1 MSGRVH
7 ILESKRS
14 NESHDR
20 LLIEGET
27 DSMRGA
33 GILEYGGAI
42 QLLDLPDP
50 ELSEPQQL
58 LIEVRAAGVGNWDDV
73 VRTGNWDVG
82 STPPMA
88 LGVEAAGT
96 VLAIGPGVA
105 RFRVGD
111 EVLTHPLPLP
121 QQGTWAEA
129 LVAREGMV
137 ALKPSG
143 MSVAVAG
150 LFPVPALTASQVL
163 SDAVGLS
170 PGETI
175 IVQGAGGITG
185 GMIVALAAEMGGR
198 VIAIAGAGGAERLRA
213 YGASVVLDYHQPDW
227 QHQAREL
234 VPGGATVAV
243 NAVRGAAAGLVT
255 LVADGG
261 RLATITG
268 DPPGQ
273 ERGIRVS
280 NCYVRP
286 DGLALQGLAANFAE
300 RGLTLPVVR
309 VRRLVEAASA
319 LSEVTSG
326 QARGGVLIDPRH

>member
-1 MSGRVH
+1 
-7 ILESKRS
+7 
-14 NESHDR
+14 
-20 LLIEGET
+20 
-27 DSMRGA
+27 MRGA

-50 ELSEPQQL
+50 EVSEPQQL
-58 LIEVRAAGVGNWDDV
+58 LIQVQAAGVGNWDDV
-73 VRTGNWDVG
+73 VRAGNWDVG
-82 STPPMA
+82 SNPPMA
-88 LGVEAAGT
+88 LGVEGAGT

-121 QQGTWAEA
+121 QQGTWAEVLA
-129 LVAREGMV
+129 AREVQV

-170 PGETI
+170 LSPGETI

-185 GMIVALAAEMGGR
+185 GMIVALAAGMGGR
-198 VIAIAGAGGAERLRA
+198 VIAIAGAGSAERLRA
-213 YGASVVLDYHQPDW
+213 YGASAVLDYHQPDW
-227 QHQAREL
+227 QLQAREL

-243 NAVRGAAAGLVT
+243 NAVPGAAARLIP

-268 DPPGQ
+268 DPPTQ
-273 ERGIRVS
+273 QRGIRVS

-286 DGLALQGLAANFAE
+286 DGPALERLAANFAV
-300 RGLTLPVVR
+300 RGLALPVVC
-309 VRRLVEAASA
+309 VRPLVEAASA

-326 QARGGVLIDPRH
+326 QAGGGVLIDPRRSLKLSPASDRRQTRGERFT